1 MVRATPQPQERH
13 VDAPQTTPVFTGLVT
28 IGEIFGR
35 SRWTIRRWVAH
46 ENFPA
51 AKLPNGE
58 FATTLPLISEWL
70 LERARKNGEK
80 RDA

>member
-1 MVRATPQPQERH
+1 M
-13 VDAPQTTPVFTGLVT
+13 DAPQTATVFTGLAT
-28 IGEIFGR
+28 IGGVFGR

-46 ENFPA
+46 EGFPA

-70 LERARKNGEK
+70 LERARKSGENHG
-80 RDA
+80 A